1 MAKTQINITGK
12 AEDLWKLIPRSM
24 KSKAIELGLISL
36 AQDERYAHIFFEDME
51 EVEEILNRKETKKK
65 EKKESNK
72 EEKGK
77 STKIW

>member
-51 EVEEILNRKETKKK
+51 EVEEILNRKEKKNK
-65 EKKESNK
+65 EKKESKNK
-72 EEKGK
+72 
-77 STKIW
+77 